1 MIIDIGHYLSAAIAL
16 TILLIG
22 ANFFIAPY
30 AAAEGF
36 GVAVVPDVRWDAY
49 LSVKAIR
56 DVGAGIFTAM
66 LIFNRS
72 SPLLGSFLLVIMVI
86 QLTDAVIVLK
96 HGGTKGAA
104 FGIHGATASMS
115 LITSGLLLLG

>member
-36 GVAVVPDVRWDAY
+36 GLAVVPDVRWDAY

-66 LIFNRS
+66 LVFNRS

-104 FGIHGATASMS
+104 VGIHGVTASMS

>member
-36 GVAVVPDVRWDAY
+36 GLAVVPDVRWDAY

-66 LIFNRS
+66 LVFNRS

-96 HGGTKGAA
+96 HGGTKATA
-104 FGIHGATASMS
+104 FGIHGATAAII

>member
-1 MIIDIGHYLSAAIAL
+1 M
-16 TILLIG
+16 
-22 ANFFIAPY
+22 
-30 AAAEGF
+30 
-36 GVAVVPDVRWDAY
+36 AVVPDVRWDAY
-49 LSVKAIR
+49 LSVKAR

-66 LIFNRS
+66 LILNRS
-72 SPLLGSFLLVIMVI
+72 SQLLGSFLLVIMVI

-104 FGIHGATASMS
+104 FGIHGATASII

>member
-36 GVAVVPDVRWDAY
+36 GLAVVPDVRWDAY

-66 LIFNRS
+66 LVFNRS

-96 HGGTKGAA
+96 HGGKKGAA
-104 FGIHGATASMS
+104 FGIHGVTASMS

>member
-66 LIFNRS
+66 LVFNRS

-104 FGIHGATASMS
+104 FGIHGVTASMS

>member
-36 GVAVVPDVRWDAY
+36 GLAVVPDVRWDAY

-66 LIFNRS
+66 LVFNRS

-104 FGIHGATASMS
+104 FGIHGVTASMS

>member
-104 FGIHGATASMS
+104 FGIHGVTASMS

>member
-66 LIFNRS
+66 LQSIKSTARFFLAGHNGHSANRCRDRTKARRHKRRS
-72 SPLLGSFLLVIMVI
+72 IWYPRR
-86 QLTDAVIVLK
+86 
-96 HGGTKGAA
+96 HGQ
-104 FGIHGATASMS
+104 HEPDH
-115 LITSGLLLLG
+115 

>member
-1 MIIDIGHYLSAAIAL
+1 MIIDIGHYLSSAIAL

-104 FGIHGATASMS
+104 FGIHGVTASMS

>member
-66 LIFNRS
+66 LILNRS
-72 SPLLGSFLLVIMVI
+72 SQLLGSFLLVIMVI

>member
-36 GVAVVPDVRWDAY
+36 GLAVVPDVRWDAY

-104 FGIHGATASMS
+104 FGIHGVTASMS

>member
-96 HGGTKGAA
+96 HGGTKGTA

-115 LITSGLLLLG
+115 LITGGLLLLG